1 MSSHLP
7 SVTKL
12 WSSSHEMWLQVSTTL
27 RALHMMLTQGWVNER
42 INIRAQ
48 ENFLTVTLGPC
59 SSFPIVPALPPPN
72 TGETFILPSVSWW
85 PLCPSILTL
94 LATVIS
100 HAQFLPPSSSME
112 GCRHASMSPALSSRL
127 SHQWVTKKYHA
138 HKPEPGNWGPLPVS
152 TKSVSCLPASPAV
165 ASHP

>member
-59 SSFPIVPALPPPN
+59 SSFPIVPALPPLN
-72 TGETFILPSVSWW
+72 TGETLSSLQWVGGHCVLQSLHCLPLSSPMPNSSPPVPPWKDADMLPCLQPWAPGCLTNES
-85 PLCPSILTL
+85 LRSIMPTNQSPG
-94 LATVIS
+94 TGV
-100 HAQFLPPSSSME
+100 HCQFPQSQ
-112 GCRHASMSPALSSRL
+112 SPA
-127 SHQWVTKKYHA
+127 
-138 HKPEPGNWGPLPVS
+138 
-152 TKSVSCLPASPAV
+152 CLL
-165 ASHP
+165 HLL